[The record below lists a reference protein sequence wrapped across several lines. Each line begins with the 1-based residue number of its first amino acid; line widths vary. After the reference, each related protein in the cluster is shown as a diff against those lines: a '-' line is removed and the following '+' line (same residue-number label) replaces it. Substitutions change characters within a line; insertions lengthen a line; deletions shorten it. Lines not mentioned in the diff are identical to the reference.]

1 MNKRNI
7 DMCHGPILK
16 NILLFA
22 LPLMASNVLQILF
35 NSADTMIVGKFV
47 GEHALAAVGSSGPV
61 VNIIIKLFLGLS
73 VGVNVVVAQ
82 FLGAK
87 KEKDVKESVHT
98 AVTLSVLCGV
108 FLTIVGMIFSPELLR
123 LMKSPE
129 EVIPLATV
137 YLRVY
142 FLGIPFSM
150 LYNFAAAILRAA
162 GDTKRPMWYLAIAG
176 VLNVLLNIAFV
187 MLFQWGVFGV
197 ALATVI
203 SQGVSA
209 LCVVMCLVRDDAM
222 LRLEWKKL
230 RIYGKKCKEIIRIGI
245 PSGLQST
252 LFSFSD
258 VMMQTS
264 TNSLG
269 VVVLAGNAAASNIIR
284 LIYVAMNAFYQATI
298 SFTSQN
304 MGAKKYKRI
313 NEVFYTALLCTLCS
327 GIVLGV
333 GSYLAGPWLLKLFA
347 SSKEVIEIGMIQLAI
362 VGTTYVIGG
371 VMDVIV
377 GSLRGMGCVM
387 VPTIV
392 SIFGVVGTCA
402 IWTLVLF
409 PMERFHSIE
418 FLNFY
423 YPVSWVLT
431 GIVHF
436 ITFTV
441 VRKKIKDNRNCI

>member
-1 MNKRNI
+1 
-7 DMCHGPILK
+7 
-16 NILLFA
+16 
-22 LPLMASNVLQILF
+22 MAVIS
-35 NSADTMIVGKFV
+35 
-47 GEHALAAVGSSGPV
+47 GSSAPV
-61 VNIIIKLFLGLS
+61 
-73 VGVNVVVAQ
+73 
-82 FLGAK
+82 
-87 KEKDVKESVHT
+87 
-98 AVTLSVLCGV
+98 
-108 FLTIVGMIFSPELLR
+108 R
-123 LMKSPE
+123 
-129 EVIPLATV
+129 
-137 YLRVY
+137 
-142 FLGIPFSM
+142 
-150 LYNFAAAILRAA
+150 
-162 GDTKRPMWYLAIAG
+162 
-176 VLNVLLNIAFV
+176 
-187 MLFQWGVFGV
+187 
-197 ALATVI
+197 
-203 SQGVSA
+203 
-209 LCVVMCLVRDDAM
+209 
-222 LRLEWKKL
+222 
-230 RIYGKKCKEIIRIGI
+230 
-245 PSGLQST
+245 
-252 LFSFSD
+252 
-258 VMMQTS
+258 
-264 TNSLG
+264 
-269 VVVLAGNAAASNIIR
+269 NAAASNIIR

-409 PMERFHSIE
+409 PMEWFHSIE

-423 YPVSWVLT
+423 YPVSWILT